1 MPFSYVRK
9 SLFAAQPSTTRG
21 SPFILG
27 GDPKGKKFLYVNE
40 KNVFIR
46 DIENPAICDM
56 YCVPGEFLTVAKYA
70 PSGNYIASAG
80 MSGKVMIWDITQGT
94 MKYELQPVSY
104 KINDIAWFNSEQI
117 VVCGEGGDSTSK
129 LVRWDGSAVS
139 TLDHSGQHCNAVDC
153 RNHRPFCAVIAS
165 DDISAAFYKGRSVN
179 FTKHL
184 SLNKYPR
191 RGVKAIKFSPDGE
204 YLATG
209 GGNGHA
215 LLHTGQEGELVG
227 ELPDV
232 DDFAAHR
239 GPVYSVY
246 FSPDSKRLLTASGD
260 RTVKMWD
267 VETRQLITT
276 FNMGTAY
283 VDQQVAVLWQ
293 EDYILSLS
301 LRNDIY
307 YLDRNNPDTPLRII
321 KGHSNIIIVAIV
333 LSSDANT
340 IYSAGDK
347 LFKSSLCLFYSL
359 DYSLTVTLY
368 WDAESGECDV
378 VAPGTETLLNVAT
391 GVTAMSTNGNT
402 VASLMNGEIRFL
414 NTETKTYT
422 DERIELDNQAKCI
435 TAKGDLMV
443 VGTVGDICMFKNKTK
458 VDSKVIGYIANAAHL
473 SPMDFLAVGGSDSK
487 VHIFDVSRDTLTE
500 LHQLPAS
507 GNVGAVQFSSNGT
520 RLACG
525 DESGQ
530 ILVWTVSRFGDRS
543 ILLQVVRNSW
553 SGHDRILSLSWNP
566 EGKRI
571 ATGDSTGDIGIWD
584 VDNLQEGNLILE
596 AHPFSPVTAVAW
608 RDNTTVVSA
617 GHDNC
622 IKQWTV

>member
-1 MPFSYVRK
+1 
-9 SLFAAQPSTTRG
+9 
-21 SPFILG
+21 
-27 GDPKGKKFLYVNE
+27 
-40 KNVFIR
+40 
-46 DIENPAICDM
+46 
-56 YCVPGEFLTVAKYA
+56 
-70 PSGNYIASAG
+70 
-80 MSGKVMIWDITQGT
+80 
-94 MKYELQPVSY
+94 MKYELQPVPY
-104 KINDIAWFNSEQI
+104 KINDIAWLNSEQI

-129 LVRWDGSAVS
+129 LVRWDGGAVS

-153 RNHRPFCAVIAS
+153 RNRRPFRTVVAS
-165 DDISAAFYKGRSVN
+165 DDILPAYYKGRSVN

-184 SLNKYPR
+184 DLRNYS

-204 YLATG
+204 YLAAGDGNSQAFLYTG
-209 GGNGHA
+209 
-215 LLHTGQEGELVG
+215 LEGELVG
-227 ELPDV
+227 ELQDV

-239 GPVYSVY
+239 RGVYSVY

-276 FNMGTAY
+276 FNMGTA
-283 VDQQVAVLWQ
+283 VEDEQVAVLWQ

-301 LRNDIY
+301 LGDDIY

-321 KGHSNIIIVAIV
+321 KGHSKRIVAMV

-340 IYSAGDK
+340 IYSACLDK
-347 LFKSSLCLFYSL
+347 
-359 DYSLTVTLY
+359 VLY

-378 VAPGTETLLNVAT
+378 VAPGTDALLNVAK
-391 GVTAMSTNGNT
+391 GRVSAMSTNGNT

-414 NTETKTYT
+414 NTETKAYT